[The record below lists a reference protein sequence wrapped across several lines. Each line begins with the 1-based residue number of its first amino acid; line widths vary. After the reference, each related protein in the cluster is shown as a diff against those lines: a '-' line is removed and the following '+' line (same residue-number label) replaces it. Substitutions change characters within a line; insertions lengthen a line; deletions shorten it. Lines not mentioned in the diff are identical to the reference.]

1 MANDSTTPGT
11 SQYGPV
17 PIEMSNYPASQG
29 AANGTQ
35 IMDDMPAANAPYPT
49 HMNAPQ
55 QVYVVQAGQQEDQ
68 TIYAVLVLVFGC
80 LIPLVW
86 LAGLMY
92 VCLAHSHLVDCGL
105 CTDLCDHAR
114 WAMGDGWLCSWFNSP
129 NRTARILGRT
139 SVGLCIASVVLSV
152 VLGLVFVLFFMFAVT
167 ALASAPY
174 PH

>member
-11 SQYGPV
+11 SQYAPV

-35 IMDDMPAANAPYPT
+35 IMDDMPAANAPYPMHT
-49 HMNAPQ
+49 NAPE
-55 QVYVVQAGQQEDQ
+55 QVYVLQADQQEDQ
-68 TIYAVLVLVFGC
+68 TIYAVVVLVLGC

-114 WAMGDGWLCSWFNSP
+114 WAMGDGRW
-129 NRTARILGRT
+129 
-139 SVGLCIASVVLSV
+139 VVV
-152 VLGLVFVLFFMFAVT
+152 
-167 ALASAPY
+167 
-174 PH
+174 